1 MLPPRRESPSEERL
15 EPKREVKETR
25 KERDEEVPEVQE
37 KGEQEEGRER
47 SRRAAAVKATQ
58 TLQANESVSVTSTG
72 GAQGQEEL
80 GPRVWD
86 GGQSRNQD
94 YNHDHHHHHHHHPS
108 RKCTKY
114 LMLLAHLIILITLCG
129 GYCH

>member
-1 MLPPRRESPSEERL
+1 MKRPESKPYFGSREQRGENEAR
-15 EPKREVKETR
+15 KEKKR

-58 TLQANESVSVTSTG
+58 TLQANESVSVTSTWE
-72 GAQGQEEL
+72 AQGQEEL
-80 GPRVWD
+80 DPRVWD

-94 YNHDHHHHHHHHPS
+94 YDHDHHHHPS

-114 LMLLAHLIILITLCG
+114 FMLLTHLIILITLCG

>member
-1 MLPPRRESPSEERL
+1 MPAPRRESPSEERL

-25 KERDEEVPEVQE
+25 KEGEEEVPEIQE

-72 GAQGQEEL
+72 GAQGQEK
-80 GPRVWD
+80 GWSWAR
-86 GGQSRNQD
+86 GGGREG
-94 YNHDHHHHHHHHPS
+94 
-108 RKCTKY
+108 RAGT
-114 LMLLAHLIILITLCG
+114 
-129 GYCH
+129 

>member
-58 TLQANESVSVTSTG
+58 TLQANESVSVTSTW
-72 GAQGQEEL
+72 GARARRSWTQGCGME
-80 GPRVWD
+80 GRA
-86 GGQSRNQD
+86 GIR
-94 YNHDHHHHHHHHPS
+94 
-108 RKCTKY
+108 T
-114 LMLLAHLIILITLCG
+114 MIMIIIIILAGNVLSTLCS
-129 GYCH
+129 

>member
-58 TLQANESVSVTSTG
+58 TLQANESVSVTSTW

-80 GPRVWD
+80 DPRVWD
-86 GGQSRNQD
+86 GGRAGI
-94 YNHDHHHHHHHHPS
+94 
-108 RKCTKY
+108 RT
-114 LMLLAHLIILITLCG
+114 MIMIIIIILAGNVLSTLCS
-129 GYCH
+129 